1 MGSSIASYYV
11 YFFFQDPVEATS
23 RGENATVLEGGE
35 KTFSCPVDGNPEPN
49 IEWYSEKTGR
59 KISSERQV
67 EVKESG
73 CYTCVASNSI
83 GTPINITQ
91 CLIVG
96 KSAMFVR

>member
-1 MGSSIASYYV
+1 M
-11 YFFFQDPVEATS
+11 P
-23 RGENATVLEGGE
+23 EGGE
-35 KTFSCPVDGNPEPN
+35 KTFSCPVNGNPEPN

-59 KISSERQV
+59 RISCEKQV

-83 GTPINITQ
+83 GTPINITK

-96 KSAMFVR
+96 KSAMLMR